1 MQRKTFSLLLLSGR
15 AERIE
20 IFGVTR
26 PDIFWLGRYLV
37 VSFLLFDLKETR
49 KRNGMIS
56 RAIAFTM
63 FFFLFFVF
71 LVPPLPA
78 KWGYAKTGSS
88 RHLNRKKAVTGR
100 TNERAA
106 LEPLS
111 IDGRIVNGSHR

>member
-15 AERIE
+15 AERDRNIWCYPPRHFSGKK
-20 IFGVTR
+20 FGR
-26 PDIFWLGRYLV
+26 F
-37 VSFLLFDLKETR
+37 FLLFDLKETR
-49 KRNGMIS
+49 KRNCVRS
-56 RAIAFTM
+56 RVIALTL
-63 FFFLFFVF
+63 FFFCFFF

-106 LEPLS
+106 LEPVS